1 VKAANLLLVL
11 LLATAAYAASVT
23 VTPATV
29 YETTTAWET
38 LDVNNYKGSS
48 IITKV
53 KVDSPTLPI
62 TDAENYTGW
71 TTTKTA
77 SSAEWKDGSIE
88 TNVKDA
94 AFEFKVSAPNVTAD
108 STAAITVSLD
118 AASTILNITILNDAS
133 PPAISGVKPSGYAKA
148 NNAAQAVSA
157 TIKDTETS
165 VASATYT
172 WNNCLGGAD
181 TIVTLTK
188 SGDLFSSTAD
198 FSTYDEE
205 MKACY
210 KFTAKNAPGET
221 ATLTGELIFDGT
233 APTVT
238 INGPTTFATETTTFL
253 FNASDNLA
261 TVLSCE
267 VSLEST
273 SVGAVNVSNGTTGS
287 LTADLSSFT
296 EGSHTW
302 TVTCT
307 DGVGL
312 TASKSQAILLDKL
325 PPTITLDYNAFM
337 PRTIA
342 KAFKATVVDT
352 IGLASVNA
360 SFESSSVALTKTG
373 DEYTGS
379 VSSDT
384 LGTKTL
390 TVQAKDDAGHVTT
403 KTVTITVVPN
413 HILTLDLSPSSSTP
427 GETITASG
435 TLTPDGTAAVTK
447 VTVKTPSG
455 DDLVDLV
462 SGAYSTTFT
471 APSAGTYVITTEY
484 TEGGYTYKA
493 EKTLTVTDS
502 GSPQQQTSYKS
513 GIGAEAWRISGYVKP
528 DEPTSSTDSNA
539 VVPDQPVEQPSA
551 PPQQT
556 YEPLPPE
563 EPREA
568 IMPKGTGVFDLAGT
582 IKWISL
588 LLALAL
594 LIAIGTYAYKKHGQK
609 EDGGI
614 DWDAYFKNR

>member
-11 LLATAAYAASVT
+11 LLATAAYAATVT

-53 KVDSPTLPI
+53 KVDSPALPI
-62 TDAENYTGW
+62 VGAENYSGW
-71 TTTKTA
+71 ATTQTA

-94 AFEFKVSAPNVTAD
+94 AFEFKVSAPNVTGD

-118 AASTILNITILNDAS
+118 AATTILNITILNDAS
-133 PPAISGVKPSGYAKA
+133 PPTITDAKPSGYAKA

-165 VASATYT
+165 VASASYK

-181 TIVTLTK
+181 NTVTLTK
-188 SGDLFSSTAD
+188 SADLFSGTAD
-198 FSTYDEE
+198 FSTYDEG

-221 ATLTGELIFDGT
+221 ATLTGELTFDGT
-233 APTVT
+233 APTVA
-238 INGPTTFATETTTFL
+238 INSPTTFATETTTFS

-261 TVLSCE
+261 TVLSCG

-273 SVGAVNVSNGTTGS
+273 SVGTVNVTNGTTGS
-287 LTADLSSFT
+287 LTANLSSFT

-325 PPTITLDYNAFM
+325 PPTITLDYSAFM
-337 PRTIA
+337 PRTIS
-342 KAFKATVVDT
+342 KTFKATVVDT

-360 SFESSSVALTKTG
+360 SFEGSSVALAKTG

-379 VSSDT
+379 VSSGT

-390 TVQAKDDAGHVTT
+390 TVQAKDDAGHVTI

-462 SGAYSTTFT
+462 SGAYSTTFA
-471 APSAGTYVITTEY
+471 APRAGTYVITTEY
-484 TEGGYTYKA
+484 TEGGYTYNA

-502 GSPQQQTSYKS
+502 GGQQQQTSYRS
-513 GIGAEAWRISGYVKP
+513 GIGAEAWRTSGYVKP
-528 DEPTSSTDSNA
+528 DEPASTDSNA

-551 PPQQT
+551 QPQQT

-563 EPREA
+563 EPREGLT
-568 IMPKGTGVFDLAGT
+568 PKGTGIFDLAGT

-594 LIAIGTYAYKKHGQK
+594 LIAIGTYAYKKRGQK

-614 DWDAYFKNR
+614 DWDAYFSKK